1 MADTILFPD
10 ATLAAITCLS
20 GALDDRASPAI
31 VRSRVPNPRPDLFVT
46 VRRIGGVQRNLVV
59 DQAML
64 SVEAWATLDEDAH
77 DLAQLC
83 RGILNAAEGTAHSGT
98 LIYRCDEIGGPAL
111 LPDPDSDQPRYV
123 ATYLIAT
130 RGLAG

>member
-1 MADTILFPD
+1 MADTIVFPD
-10 ATLAAITCLS
+10 ATLAAILCL
-20 GALDDRASPAI
+20 RAGLTT
-31 VRSRVPNPRPDLFVT
+31 RSSTAVVHARVPIDRPDLFVT

-64 SVEAWATLDEDAH
+64 SVESWALFDDTAH

-83 RGILNAAEGTAHSGT
+83 RGILHAAEGTVHGT
-98 LIYRCDEIGGPAL
+98 TLVYRCDEIGGPAL

-123 ATYLIAT
+123 ATYQIAT
-130 RGLAG
+130 RGVAG